1 MFQKWRSGVDKEKS
15 FGALLTDLS
24 KAFNCL
30 SHELLLPNLH
40 GYGFDIATLSLIHS

>member
-1 MFQKWRSGVDKEKS
+1 MSQKWRSGVDKEKS

-30 SHELLLPNLH
+30 SHELLLPKLH